1 MKDKKYILSL
11 MFNSTFKKLAVT
23 HNIINDDLG
32 FIGLLTEHLLNR
44 KECVPLHTL
53 TPTQYDTELV
63 QTLF

>member
-23 HNIINDDLG
+23 HNIINDLG
-32 FIGLLTEHLLNR
+32 FTGLLTEHLLNR
-44 KECVPLHTL
+44 KECVQLHTL